1 MIVNN
6 FSLLLHNINMTT
18 VLIDIYLLGKNDNE
32 MIERRG
38 KETKRQFYGSFNL
51 ILFTNNFCYFKAER
65 L

>member
-1 MIVNN
+1 
-6 FSLLLHNINMTT
+6 MTT
-18 VLIDIYLLGKNDNE
+18 VFIDIYLLGKNDNE

>member
-6 FSLLLHNINMTT
+6 FSLLLHSIDKTT

-38 KETKRQFYGSFNL
+38 KETKRQFY
-51 ILFTNNFCYFKAER
+51 
-65 L
+65 